1 MRTRMRPHDSMAL
14 MKRSLH
20 REPFAWKNV
29 FRLPVFL
36 LANAAIFMII
46 GASTLREAYRGLTVE
61 HEIRGLEAQAEALEG
76 RESKL
81 TQLTAQLSSPD
92 QVEYDARR
100 QLGWKK
106 DGEQVVVLTGYQDPT
121 TSTSNNAE
129 LLASSQ
135 VTSPPSNITLWWRY
149 FSSPRTTSN

>member
-1 MRTRMRPHDSMAL
+1 
-14 MKRSLH
+14 MKRPLEH
-20 REPFAWKNV
+20 RQPFSWKGV

-36 LANAAIFMII
+36 LANAAIFLVI
-46 GASTLREAYRGLTVE
+46 GASTLRETYRGWTVE
-61 HEIRGLEAQAEALEG
+61 HEIHGLEAQAEMLEG

-121 TSTSNNAE
+121 TSTANEAE
-129 LLASSQ
+129 LLASTP
-135 VTSPPSNITLWWRY
+135 VGSPPSNLRLWWQY
-149 FSSPRTTSN
+149 FSTPKTEQSP